1 MTQIQSVT
9 CIIKITALKKKKS
22 YFMAY
27 DNPSLDVL
35 LLTSL
40 WSLG

>member
-9 CIIKITALKKKKS
+9 CIIKITALKKKS